1 MKLLASLLLVLALL
15 GRASALNHTVPVC
28 TESDYAQFYFE
39 TCLADSHCA
48 HNLNLHAEEF
58 EAFEYLLHTEILQPM
73 YLQPADICAGD
84 AFPVVLA
91 VLRHYEF
98 CKPNHILDIDAG
110 CICRHDRDCEE
121 KSPSHFR
128 LSELSKT
135 LLILVFVVL
144 AIYIGLSMLKSLE
157 KLSKSSAVQTPGKS
171 SSSSLRNRPSTTKTV
186 MLDVT

>member
-1 MKLLASLLLVLALL
+1 LLALL
-15 GRASALNHTVPVC
+15 CYSVSGLNHTVPLC
-28 TESDYAQFYFE
+28 TESDYQQFYFE
-39 TCLADSHCA
+39 TCLADPHCT
-48 HNLNLHAEEF
+48 HNLNLHADEF
-58 EAFEYLLHTEILQPM
+58 EAFGYLLHTEILQSM
-73 YLQPADICAGD
+73 QLQPAHICATD

-91 VLRHYEF
+91 LLRHYEF

-121 KSPSHFR
+121 KSPSYFR

-157 KLSKSSAVQTPGKS
+157 KLSKGSAAQTPSNSK
-171 SSSSLRNRPSTTKTV
+171 RKPEPKRQTV